1 MANFKIYSASAGA
14 GKTYQLVRDFLRIC
28 LGSGNPRQFMR
39 ILAITFTNKAANE
52 MKVRIINQLKELANS
67 KQQSPSMMNDLCQ
80 DLSLSAQEVRSRAS
94 QCLSSILHEYSAF
107 SVSTIDGFTNRLI
120 RSFAKDLQVGGNYEV
135 EMENDEML
143 QEAVDELLANL
154 SEKNDA
160 AEIILRFVEEQLEE
174 GRSPRPEYS
183 LMLAGKNLFMEQ
195 AFTHLKAL
203 ESYDPSDFKVL
214 IERLS
219 TRNAWIEKSV
229 VDMAEDALE
238 LIHAH
243 NLAAEHFK
251 GRGGLVYTYFRN
263 LADGRVDYWVPNN
276 SVQKVVNGE
285 DEFYA
290 ASKRREMQP
299 LFAPI
304 EHDLHDKLL
313 RLVSFVEEN
322 YQEHHLISAVLSN
335 IYGTAVI
342 TRIDK
347 QLQEVKNNTNRL
359 PIGEFNKL
367 ISEKLQSE
375 PAEYLFERLGER
387 YRYFFVDEFQDT
399 SRLQWQNLLPLV
411 NNAMA
416 SGGEIMLVGDAKQ
429 SIYRWRGGEVEQ
441 FLDLKNNIDSS
452 NKVQSGEKLIALYER
467 ITHTLPKNY
476 RSKATVVKF
485 NNDFFSLAASK
496 LEGVDFGDLYSVSS
510 QEIHHEAG
518 GYVEIDLLEYNRQNK
533 EAYLEEQCRRCEA
546 IIRDARARGYDNR
559 DITILVRS
567 NGKGSLIAR
576 YLLDREIPVISPDA
590 LALESSRPVK
600 ALVSGLEMINQ
611 LHEVSLRYYFLDYL
625 SDLDT
630 IRDQFPEKHR
640 FIAEFCHLS
649 PGSLNEKLK
658 KLIPGMDLGE
668 LAILSLT
675 DLIYELCRLL
685 DIPIQNDPFLHA
697 FLDQVR
703 SFEIREG
710 EDLPGFIRWWHE
722 RGHKINISTPDHSD
736 AIQVMSIHKSKGLEF
751 KVCILAFA
759 DWPTERE
766 QGVTRKWLSL
776 KHRPSLG
783 IPSAWINLK
792 NDKHGLAD
800 PEYVLLYER
809 NKQLVSFDNINLL
822 YVAFTRARDELY
834 ILSAEGYHDD
844 KQRVFRYLR
853 DFLDQHDADRH
864 LAIGEKGKVQQDSD
878 EDKSTP
884 VFEEYESSRWRNKL
898 MLVAEAPEQWTGGEI
913 TPEIA
918 RGKMIHGLLAEI
930 DRKEDIEPVLVK
942 HLQSGN
948 LMTEEVSALRE
959 VLHQITEHPD
969 LSASFQTDGQILN
982 EADILIPG
990 GKSVRPDRVVIRGKE
1005 VDIID
1010 YKTGAERPS
1019 HVEQVNTYRNYL
1031 RDMGYPS
1038 GNNILAYV
1046 GAKINVRKWQSN

>member
-1 MANFKIYSASAGA
+1 MVKFKIYSASAGA
-14 GKTYQLVRDFLRIC
+14 GKTYQLVRDYLRIS
-28 LGSGNPRQFMR
+28 LGSDKPGRFMR

-52 MKVRIINQLKELANS
+52 MKVRIINQLKELARS
-67 KQQSPSMMNDLCQ
+67 EQQGPSMMDDLCR
-80 DLSLSAQEVRSRAS
+80 DLSLSPQEIRNRAS
-94 QCLSSILHEYSAF
+94 QCLSHILHEYSAF

-120 RSFAKDLQVGGNYEV
+120 RSFARDLKVGGNYEV

-195 AFTHLKAL
+195 AFAHLKVL
-203 ESYDPSDFKVL
+203 ESYEPSDFKTV
-214 IERLS
+214 IEELKAR
-219 TRNAWIEKSV
+219 RARIENSV
-229 VDMAEDALE
+229 EQMAEDALK

-243 NLAAEHFK
+243 NIAAEHFK
-251 GRGGLVYTYFRN
+251 GRGGLVYTYFHN
-263 LADGRVDYWVPNN
+263 LAHSRVDYWIPNN
-276 SVQKVVNGE
+276 SVQKVVDGE

-290 ASKRREMQP
+290 ASKRKEMQP

-304 EHDLHDKLL
+304 EHDLHEKLL
-313 RLVSFVEEN
+313 RLVNFVVEN
-322 YQEHHLISAVLSN
+322 YREHHLISAVLGN

-342 TRIDK
+342 TRIDR
-347 QLQEVKNNTNRL
+347 QLQKVKNDTNRL

-375 PAEYLFERLGER
+375 PAQYLFERLGER
-387 YRYFFVDEFQDT
+387 YRYFFLDEFQDT

-411 NNAMA
+411 NNAIA

-441 FLDLKNNIDSS
+441 FLDLKNNRDPS
-452 NKVQSGEKLIALYER
+452 NKVQSGDKLIELYER

-476 RSKATVVKF
+476 RSKANVVAF
-485 NNDFFSLAASK
+485 NNDFFSLAASRF
-496 LEGVDFGDLYSVSS
+496 EGVEFGDLYSGSS
-510 QEIHHEAG
+510 QEIHREDG
-518 GYVEIDLLEYNRQNK
+518 GYVEIDILEYDRINK
-533 EAYLEEQCRRCEA
+533 EDYLEEQCARCEA
-546 IIRDARARGYDNR
+546 IIRDAKARGYDNR

-576 YLLDREIPVISPDA
+576 YLLEREIPVISPDA

-611 LHEVSLRYYFLDYL
+611 IHEVSLRYYFLEYL
-625 SDLDT
+625 SDLS
-630 IRDQFPEKHR
+630 IIQVQYPEKHR
-640 FIAEFCHLS
+640 FIAEFSHLS
-649 PGSLNEKLK
+649 PGDLHQQLK

-668 LAILSLT
+668 LAVLSLT
-675 DLIYELCRLL
+675 DLVYELCRLL
-685 DIPIQNDPFLHA
+685 SIQVQNDPFLHA
-697 FLDQVR
+697 FLDQIR

-722 RGHKINISTPDHSD
+722 RGYKINISTPDHSD
-736 AIQVMSIHKSKGLEF
+736 AIQIMSIHKSKGLEF

-759 DWPTERE
+759 DWPTEKE
-766 QGVTRKWLSL
+766 HGVTRKWFSL
-776 KHRPSLG
+776 QHEPSLG

-792 NDKHGLAD
+792 NDNTGLAD
-800 PEYVLLYER
+800 PEYLSLYER

-822 YVAFTRARDELY
+822 YVAFTRACDELY
-834 ILSAEGYHDD
+834 ILSAEGYRDD
-844 KQRVFRYLR
+844 KQRVYGYLR
-853 DFLDQHDADRH
+853 EFLDQHNADRH
-864 LAIGEKGKVQQDSD
+864 LALGEKGEVSQDP
-878 EDKSTP
+878 DKEEP
-884 VFEEYESSRWRNKL
+884 APAFREYESSRWRNKL
-898 MLVAEAPEQWTGGEI
+898 MLVAEAPEQWSGGEI

-930 DRKEDIEPVLVK
+930 DRKEDIEHVLK
-942 HLQSGN
+942 RHKLSGN
-948 LMTEEVSALRE
+948 LMAEEVSGLKK
-959 VLHQITEHPD
+959 VLHQIAEHPD
-969 LSASFQTDGQILN
+969 LSALFQTDGQILN
-982 EADILIPG
+982 EADILVPG
-990 GKSVRPDRVVIRGKE
+990 GKSARPDRVVIRGNE

-1010 YKTGAERPS
+1010 YKTGAERPE
-1019 HVEQVNTYRNYL
+1019 HMEQVNMYRNYL
-1031 RDMGYPS
+1031 EDMGYTS

-1046 GAKINVRKWQSN
+1046 GANIKVRKWASN